1 MIEIDDSLL
10 TPAFRAYLA
19 EWARELGIT
28 VEVLAGRI
36 LAFAIDGDLYI
47 EKQPN
52 YRP

>member
-1 MIEIDDSLL
+1 MMEVDDSLL

-19 EWARELGIT
+19 VWATELDIT

-36 LAFAIDGDLYI
+36 LAAAIDGDPYI